1 MNNKL
6 LNTIKEKVNFP
17 LLLLG
22 IYILF
27 NLMPILSSVIRFT
40 RALTNIKALLTVP
53 FSAISLAGV
62 LAPVIIFI
70 MLILHET
77 GKLKTAPK
85 IIGITCLVAAVARI
99 RGLYLSGRQIFQLL
113 NSGSDG
119 LAVCFGLFSL
129 IIDIFF
135 IIMLIKAF
143 IALKAEN
150 PGYPTSKVFFFVAA
164 GLIAVFG
171 AISVIQS
178 FSSMLSIYGS
188 FLYFIALYYLPLLFG
203 KSTQNDI
210 VFGKSKEEA
219 VKVTFDKVKILCGVF
234 VLMLV
239 LYAVAMIASDTT
251 SYYDK
256 YDDVFQK
263 DPNTWTEDEKQ
274 YVNDFFEWLDD

>member
-22 IYILF
+22 IYILLH
-27 NLMPILSSVIRFT
+27 LMPILGSVIRFI
-40 RALTNIKALLTVP
+40 RALTSIKTLLTIP
-53 FSAISLAGV
+53 FSALSLAAG

-77 GKLKTAPK
+77 GKLKAADK
-85 IIGITCLVAAVARI
+85 IIGITCLVAAAVRI
-99 RGLYLSGRQIFQLL
+99 WSIYLNGKQIFHMLIHGNDWL
-113 NSGSDG
+113 P
-119 LAVCFGLFSL
+119 VLFCLFNL

-135 IIMLIKAF
+135 IIMLIKVY
-143 IALKAEN
+143 IALKGEN
-150 PGYPTSKVFFFVAA
+150 PGYPTSKIFFFVAA

-171 AISVIQS
+171 SISVVQS
-178 FSSMLSIYGS
+178 FSSMLNIYGS

-203 KSTQNDI
+203 KSTEGT
-210 VFGKSKEEA
+210 VFDREKKEA
-219 VKVTFDKVKILCGVF
+219 IKVTFNKVKIICGVF